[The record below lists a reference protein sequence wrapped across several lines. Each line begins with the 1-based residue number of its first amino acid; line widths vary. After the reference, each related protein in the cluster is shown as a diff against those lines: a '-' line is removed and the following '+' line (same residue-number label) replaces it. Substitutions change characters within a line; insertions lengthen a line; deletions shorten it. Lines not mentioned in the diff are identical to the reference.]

1 MTSVSQNDIAVS
13 NGMYF
18 VDLVL
23 YAELVEASEKF
34 GEKLHYFL
42 GIFDIVTELS
52 ESNHV
57 SEQQSDIF

>member
-1 MTSVSQNDIAVS
+1 VTSVSQNDIAVS

>member
-23 YAELVEASEKF
+23 YAELVEPSEKF
-34 GEKLHYFL
+34 GEKLDYFL

-52 ESNHV
+52 ESDHV
-57 SEQQSDIF
+57 SE

>member
-1 MTSVSQNDIAVS
+1 VTSVSQNDIAVS

-42 GIFDIVTELS
+42 GIFYIVTELS
-52 ESNHV
+52 ESDHV
-57 SEQQSDIF
+57 SEQ

>member
-52 ESNHV
+52 ESDHV
-57 SEQQSDIF
+57 SE

>member
-13 NGMYF
+13 NSMYF

-34 GEKLHYFL
+34 WEKLHYFL

-52 ESNHV
+52 ESDHV
-57 SEQQSDIF
+57 SEQ